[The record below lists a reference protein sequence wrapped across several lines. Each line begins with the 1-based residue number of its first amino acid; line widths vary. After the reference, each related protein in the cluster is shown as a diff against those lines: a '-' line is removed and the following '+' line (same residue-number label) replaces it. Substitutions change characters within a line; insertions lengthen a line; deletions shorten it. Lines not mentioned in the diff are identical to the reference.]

1 MRRAYYIINVIV
13 ATILFV
19 FIVLS
24 CSKKD
29 DSSYNLRVMVKENFT
44 DPYKQHEN
52 IEVDDYIPY
61 TITIEDSDTNSENAE
76 YRLTPVY
83 EGQSYHQMLWKD
95 FGLYVS
101 NEDKITFK
109 EEKYISFS
117 KKGTHHFY
125 IRPFV
130 PGTFKH
136 TYELQKFVGGEAIG
150 KPIKLNISFNAV
162 NVKVVIMDSFAFLY
176 VNDGENETDRYL
188 SPEGITQY
196 YKIVTRY
203 KKNGET
209 ARTVIEGILREDGW
223 GYIFESAG
231 FTGTITIEAFEQL
244 TIEQK
249 SGDLPP
255 FVIDY
260 YNIKVENWN

>member
-1 MRRAYYIINVIV
+1 MRQTLYILILILILALCFGSCNKEDRATETTYQ
-13 ATILFV
+13 A
-19 FIVLS
+19 
-24 CSKKD
+24 
-29 DSSYNLRVMVKENFT
+29 MVKENFT

-52 IEVDDYIPY
+52 IVVDDYIPY